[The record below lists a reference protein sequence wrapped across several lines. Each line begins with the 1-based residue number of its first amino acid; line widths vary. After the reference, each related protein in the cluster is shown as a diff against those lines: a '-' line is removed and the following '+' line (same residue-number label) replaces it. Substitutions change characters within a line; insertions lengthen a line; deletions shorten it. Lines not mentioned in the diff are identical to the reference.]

1 MSILTILF
9 HIILVWVI
17 GFFCCITVHELGH
30 VVFGKIKKWIFEYIE
45 VGPFIV
51 YRDAKKYKIK
61 LSLDVRCWG
70 GVSLLV
76 PRKITDTFD
85 KDFAFLLIGGP
96 FFSILFGGIVLVFGM
111 IMKDINVIIIS
122 AMSLGIGMICS
133 IPVPVRTGFT
143 YTDGYRYCRIVSSEE
158 TKKEEVN
165 QLLVSL
171 ALYSSDLIP
180 YEDIKSFSKLELD
193 NVISSVYM
201 HYLLYLIAKKKE
213 DDGLANMEKE
223 KILKYMGRIP
233 KSLRKQIILS

>member
-1 MSILTILF
+1 M
-9 HIILVWVI
+9 
-17 GFFCCITVHELGH
+17 
-30 VVFGKIKKWIFEYIE
+30 
-45 VGPFIV
+45 
-51 YRDAKKYKIK
+51 
-61 LSLDVRCWG
+61 
-70 GVSLLV
+70 
-76 PRKITDTFD
+76 
-85 KDFAFLLIGGP
+85 
-96 FFSILFGGIVLVFGM
+96 
-111 IMKDINVIIIS
+111 
-122 AMSLGIGMICS
+122 
-133 IPVPVRTGFT
+133 
-143 YTDGYRYCRIVSSEE
+143 
-158 TKKEEVN
+158 N